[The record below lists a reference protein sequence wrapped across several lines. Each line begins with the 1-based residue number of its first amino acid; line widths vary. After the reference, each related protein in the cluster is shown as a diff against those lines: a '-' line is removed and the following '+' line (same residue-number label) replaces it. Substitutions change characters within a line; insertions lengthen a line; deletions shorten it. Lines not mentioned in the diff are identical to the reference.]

1 MTFGALRPELIA
13 MTVQILSYLSKDF
26 YSVLYLVDI
35 KIFGGENIIICVSK
49 L

>member
-1 MTFGALRPELIA
+1 MTFDALGAELIA
-13 MTVQILSYLSKDF
+13 MTVQMLSYLSEDF
-26 YSVLYLVDI
+26 YSVPYLVDI